1 MRHLEAKFSN
11 WEPVL
16 ERSVTSSTLTLTFRL
31 AYFHFAK
38 LPFPPLARKYT
49 TGTEDGACL
58 GRRRRGERKV
68 LTERQLTR
76 RFAPSLQ
83 PLPAKNKNF
92 KKKNTM
98 RQ

>member
-49 TGTEDGACL
+49 TGTEDGVGVR
-58 GRRRRGERKV
+58 GRFSPNGSSPAASHR
-68 LTERQLTR
+68 
-76 RFAPSLQ
+76 PSNHF
-83 PLPAKNKNF
+83 PPKIKI
-92 KKKNTM
+92 KKKKT
-98 RQ
+98 Q